1 MAMPIFGRKAPTS
14 TAAML
19 RKQGIKVDP
28 ETRRMMDLADRLEAN
43 IPGAEL
49 EFGNAWLAAFA
60 RHGHDNSN
68 AASAFTPASI
78 KGEFYNTVESEWQQ
92 EWKAEKVSAAEFIER
107 HWDQIERTCFRPPC
121 GPPKD

>member
-68 AASAFTPASI
+68 AAFAYTPAAI
-78 KGEFYNTVESEWQQ
+78 KGSFYNSVLHEWRTAQQ
-92 EWKAEKVSAAEFIER
+92 GGMPTAAEYIEQR
-107 HWDQIERTCFRPPC
+107 WQDIESTCYGSRKD
-121 GPPKD
+121 GPP